1 MKIMAQQFHTF
12 TAKRASENYG
22 GSPHRLHMNPWRA
35 SVFRVAADP
44 CNAQN
49 APRSS
54 GHDDGCSYSIVLVV
68 RFCSFAKCVFWKMG
82 LRITL

>member
-49 APRSS
+49 APRSTMAVHTALFLSS
-54 GHDDGCSYSIVLVV
+54 GFVRLLSVCFGKWGFVLHYNY
-68 RFCSFAKCVFWKMG
+68 
-82 LRITL
+82 